1 MRLRLRNRSGL
12 TCIEL
17 VELVTDYLEG
27 SLSRSERARFDA
39 HLGDCHGCNAYLEQF
54 RETIRLTGSLS
65 EDTLDPVA
73 RDAML
78 EQFRNWKLGT
88 L

>member
-1 MRLRLRNRSGL
+1 MRLRKRGGL

-17 VELVTDYLEG
+17 VELVTDYLDG
-27 SLSRSERARFDA
+27 ALSRSERARFDA
-39 HLGDCHGCNAYLEQF
+39 HLGECHGCNAYIEQF

-73 RDAML
+73 RDTML
-78 EQFRNWKLGT
+78 AQFRDWKRGAL
-88 L
+88 

>member
-1 MRLRLRNRSGL
+1 MRLRNRGGL

-27 SLSRSERARFDA
+27 ALSSSERKRFDA
-39 HLGDCHGCNAYLEQF
+39 HIGKCHGCNAYLEQF

-65 EDTLDPVA
+65 EDKLDPVA
-73 RDAML
+73 RDTML
-78 EQFRNWKLGT
+78 EQFRNWKRGAV
-88 L
+88 

>member
-1 MRLRLRNRSGL
+1 MRLRKRGGL
-12 TCIEL
+12 TCIEV
-17 VELVTDYLEG
+17 VELVTDYLDG
-27 SLSRSERARFDA
+27 ALSRSERARFDA

-73 RDAML
+73 RDTML
-78 EQFRNWKLGT
+78 AQFRDWKRGAL
-88 L
+88 